1 MNFSSFQ
8 EFSLMQWWK
17 ALRKIRIA
25 SRSPYLPIKPREERD
40 FLAAFGEGVDGI
52 DLEKACIFADD
63 ADDDFDTHG
72 ATFQELED
80 EYGGYDSEGN
90 YTGEYEIE
98 TYATETVAAADG
110 VSKVGGT
117 MNANGGFNFGTTP
130 VELTPT
136 ATAPTKQQAKDQ

>member
-1 MNFSSFQ
+1 MT
-8 EFSLMQWWK
+8 
-17 ALRKIRIA
+17 LRSIRIEN
-25 SRSPYLPIKPREERD
+25 RSPYLPIKPREERN

-90 YTGEYEIE
+90 YTGQYEIE
-98 TYATETVAAADG
+98 TYGTGTAAAADK
-110 VSKVGGT
+110 VSKAGGA
-117 MNANGGFNFGTTP
+117 MNANGGFNFGTAP
-130 VELTPT
+130 GELTPT
-136 ATAPTKQQAKDQ
+136 ATAPTEQQAKNQ